1 MQQLENRSLESFP
14 EYAAARSK
22 LRKIRDDLN
31 AAGLRRDWVKKQIAD
46 TVIATEELI
55 SATRVAYQSD
65 KPPPAVIPLQQQLE
79 AIDVQIEAIA
89 GAMYDQKDVVDLEK
103 AAAQEALFV
112 EAKPQHVALVGAVA
126 DALAALGS
134 AMDAEAAFRADA
146 EQRGVPTACMAPVR
160 DTLARQLGYR
170 AEWSS
175 KINASGIALHDY
187 LNRAPWRRGA

>member
-1 MQQLENRSLESFP
+1 MPNTEIRSLEDFP
-14 EYAAARSK
+14 DYVAARTK

-31 AAGLRRDWVKKQIAD
+31 AAGLRRDRIKKQIAD
-46 TVIATEELI
+46 VVVATEELI
-55 SATRVAYQSD
+55 SKTKIAYQSD

-79 AIDVQIEAIA
+79 AVEVEIEAIA
-89 GAMYDQKDVVDLEK
+89 AAMYDQKATVDAENT
-103 AAAQEALFV
+103 AAQDELLA
-112 EAKPQHVALVGAVA
+112 EAKPRHLALVGSVA
-126 DALAALGS
+126 DALAALAK

-146 EQRGVPTACMAPVR
+146 ERHGIPTSTLSAVR

-170 AEWSS
+170 SEWSS